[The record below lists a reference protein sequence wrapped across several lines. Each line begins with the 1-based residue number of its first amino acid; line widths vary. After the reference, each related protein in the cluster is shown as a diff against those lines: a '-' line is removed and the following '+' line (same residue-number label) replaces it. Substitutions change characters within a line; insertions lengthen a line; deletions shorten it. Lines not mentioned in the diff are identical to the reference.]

1 MSLAASTKP
10 KKCKAQGCGVLFPP
24 TRAFV
29 TWCSP
34 DCGYTIARAK
44 KEQAETK
51 ARQASRRADR
61 AKRESLKTRSDWIK
75 DAQRE
80 FNRYVRLRDAH
91 LPCICCGLPLG
102 VGEVG
107 GAYDCGHFRSVGSAP
122 HLRFDE
128 RNAHAQRK
136 QCNRWGAGRAVDYRI
151 GLIGRLG
158 PEVVAAIES
167 DQSPKHYTIPDL
179 IAIRDKYR
187 AMTKELLR
195 SMPPQPAV
203 TFEYIYAEPEPYPTD
218 WDLAKEAGE
227 QIS

>member
-1 MSLAASTKP
+1 MSLAAPTKP
-10 KKCKAQGCGVLFPP
+10 KECKAQGCGVLFPP

-80 FNRYVRLRDAH
+80 FNHYVRLRDAGR
-91 LPCICCGLPLG
+91 LCICCDKALG
-102 VGEVG
+102 DGDVG
-107 GAYDCGHFRSVGSAP
+107 GAFDCGHFRSVGSAP

-136 QCNRWGAGRAVDYRI
+136 QCNRYGGGRAVDYRK
-151 GLIGRLG
+151 GL
-158 PEVVAAIES
+158 VARYGIEYVEALEA

-187 AMTKELLR
+187 AMTKQLMEIC
-195 SMPPQPAV
+195 
-203 TFEYIYAEPEPYPTD
+203 E
-218 WDLAKEAGE
+218 
-227 QIS
+227 

>member
-1 MSLAASTKP
+1 MSLTASLKP
-10 KKCKAQGCGVLFPP
+10 KRCKAQ
-24 TRAFV
+24 
-29 TWCSP
+29 
-34 DCGYTIARAK
+34 DCGIVFAPRSPMQCVCGPSCAQLFARAK

-80 FNRYVRLRDAH
+80 FNRYVRLRDAGR
-91 LPCICCGLPLG
+91 LCICCDKALG
-102 VGEVG
+102 DGDVG
-107 GAYDCGHFRSVGSAP
+107 GAFDCGHFRSVGSAP

-136 QCNRWGAGRAVDYRI
+136 QCNRYGGGRAVDYRK
-151 GLIGRLG
+151 GL
-158 PEVVAAIES
+158 VARYSIEYVEALEA

-187 AMTKELLR
+187 AMNKQLMETC
-195 SMPPQPAV
+195 V
-203 TFEYIYAEPEPYPTD
+203 
-218 WDLAKEAGE
+218 
-227 QIS
+227 